1 MKRKD
6 HYAAPG
12 ADETF
17 LRPES
22 GSRWAP
28 REIALCGRPK
38 GSWLSWIHR
47 EDGSE
52 YPVAGRDT
60 GAGLADFVKLDD
72 ANRFYSK
79 PFFIG
84 NADTAVLSLG
94 VFASSGEGFH
104 FRIYDG
110 CEAGGLICRG
120 EYSSCCTAVYHSD
133 SLSLPDGSVYVV
145 YSGVVSGQAGL
156 GLFCRRKIAGEWL
169 DEERLCGAGECFNR
183 PKLGIDGQNRVIVAA
198 DVFQEGKYRVC
209 WRVLSKPGSVWQN
222 LYADADWN
230 MFPSLATDVSGRLW
244 ASWLH
249 VEMVRREDVAG
260 ERHHALLAMLN
271 GESWQ
276 LARPDGEKYA
286 ADMNLGLL
294 PVKRYFGYDGLR
306 RYPRVAALDSG
317 EILLFWEQQKDEEEI
332 WDNLHNG
339 LLLGRMVSKTGLSPV
354 ITLAERDCCF
364 AVDSHCLHSKDAFS
378 FASKAEHQSSG
389 FDFQMHSID
398 LTVCRPYA
406 APAVSWTDWAPAD
419 FRAEIRLTGKACK
432 LPSAS
437 SPLKLFWGDL
447 HCHSVHSPDAEG
459 EIDELYH
466 FAKEVAGLD
475 FVALTD
481 NDFYPGKVLL
491 DSETEYIS
499 AVAGALK
506 TDDFLA
512 MSGYEWTF
520 HRPDGQNSFNHRIV
534 LFPENER
541 LTIRRNERGGNTEAA
556 FAEYIQKTGYFS
568 FPHHGDW
575 EFLAEEPSVEVTSA
589 WGPYILDADTIR
601 KNLQQGR
608 KFAFLGN
615 SDSHRFMPGLSGALT
630 GVFAEEL
637 SREAIFSA
645 LRQGRSFATNGN
657 RTVAMFYV
665 NEAFVGGES
674 RGAGGALL
682 RWQVFCHHALEQIRI
697 IRDGETVFSSDS
709 LCGEWCDSEVLPGS
723 HWYLLEVK
731 EAGDYPRYPH
741 NVAPA
746 FGKYLW
752 TTPIRYF
759 REGK

>member
-1 MKRKD
+1 MKQND

-22 GSRWAP
+22 GSNWAP
-28 REIALCGRPK
+28 REIAVCARPE
-38 GSWLSWIHR
+38 GFWLSWIHR
-47 EDGSE
+47 EDGAE
-52 YPVAGRDT
+52 YPVLGFDT
-60 GAGLADFVKLDD
+60 GAGSADFAKLCD
-72 ANRFYSK
+72 ASRFYSK
-79 PFFIG
+79 PFFINHAG
-84 NADTAVLSLG
+84 SAAPFLC
-94 VFASSGEGFH
+94 VFAGSGQGCAL
-104 FRIYDG
+104 RIYDG
-110 CEAGGLICRG
+110 CDAGNPVCCG
-120 EYSSCCTAVYHSD
+120 EYESCCRAVYHSD
-133 SLSLPDGSVYVV
+133 SLSLPDGSVYLV

-169 DEERLCGAGECFNR
+169 DEERLCGAGKCFNR
-183 PKLGIDGQNRVIVAA
+183 PKLGIDGQDRVIVVA
-198 DVFQEGKYRVC
+198 DVFQNGQYQIC
-209 WRVLSKPGSVWQN
+209 WRVLAAADSAWQI
-222 LYADADWN
+222 LYADAAWN
-230 MFPSLATDVSGRLW
+230 MFPSLATDACGRLW

-260 ERHHALLAMLN
+260 ERHHALLAVLSDD
-271 GESWQ
+271 SWQ
-276 LARPDGEKYA
+276 LVRPNDEEYA

-294 PVKRYFGYDGLR
+294 PAKRYFGYDGLR
-306 RYPRVAALDSG
+306 RYPSVAAMDSG
-317 EILLFWEQQKDEEEI
+317 EILLLWEQQKDEEEI

-339 LLLGRMVSKTGLSPV
+339 LLLGRMVSKTGFSPLM
-354 ITLAERDCCF
+354 ILAEQDCCF
-364 AVDSHCLHSKDAFS
+364 AVDSHCLHSRNAFS
-378 FASKAEHQSSG
+378 FASKAQHQSSG
-389 FDFQMHSID
+389 FDFQVHSVD
-398 LTVCRPYA
+398 LAACRPYFA
-406 APAVSWTDWAPAD
+406 AEVTRADWALAD
-419 FRAEIRLTGKACK
+419 FRVEIRQAGKLSQAT
-432 LPSAS
+432 S
-437 SPLKLFWGDL
+437 SWKLFWGDL

-466 FAKEVAGLD
+466 FAKEVARLD
-475 FVALTD
+475 FVAITD

-499 AVAGALK
+499 AVAGALT

-512 MSGYEWTF
+512 LSGYEWTF
-520 HRPDGQNSFNHRIV
+520 HRPDGKNSFNHRIV

-541 LTIRRNERGGNTEAA
+541 ETIRRNERSGNTEEA
-556 FAEYIQKTGYFS
+556 FAQYIQKTGYFS
-568 FPHHGDW
+568 FPHHGYW
-575 EFLAEEPSVEVTSA
+575 EFLADEPAVEVTSA
-589 WGPYILDADTIR
+589 WGPYILDADSIR
-601 KNLQQGR
+601 KNLQRGR

-645 LRQGRSFATNGN
+645 LRQGRCFATTGN

-665 NEAFVGGES
+665 DAAFIGGES
-674 RGAGGALL
+674 RGVDGPLL
-682 RWQVFCHHALEQIRI
+682 RWQVCCHHSLEHIRI
-697 IRDGETVFSSDS
+697 IRDGETVFCSEC
-709 LCGEWCDSEVLPGS
+709 LNGEWRDSAVLPGS
-723 HWYLLEVK
+723 HWYYLEVK